1 MTKDSVAFI
10 SGEGVMD
17 QDGGSNDSFKR
28 VILENLPV
36 SEKIQMRSKVK
47 QEEGCM
53 GNEEIWQRFSES
65 SGGVIKSSASGLVE
79 IIQALRT
86 GGGESTRVSSYC
98 DSIEELVVLDSI
110 NSGEWEKLVV
120 KRDDDS
126 SSGMKTLRNIR
137 RIKFINCD
145 LVINSR
151 EMSSWLEWLFEH
163 ISIGAGDEKM
173 EVHFRDCRFYY
184 SSRLKIDSKR
194 RRILGG
200 NEEGGLLEDESFI
213 YVLFRRIKEAQEK
226 SESELLSF
234 NLVNTVMN
242 EVQLRNILV
251 WLLDEVGIK
260 LCELRVNQ
268 LLVWRRCREST
279 NMTILSQVA
288 NKMDL
293 GNRELPNLVSLRTL
307 SFHSNNLNDQEA
319 ELILENFVRLIL
331 SNNKETGT
339 RILEDSKVYFDFRNN
354 FITDRFLEA
363 GKGHNLGGLC
373 TDTMVELEIN
383 LTGNPICDIS
393 TLRESLPGNVNII
406 FDHFFPITLSEELL
420 AHWSDNRNKIKDN
433 DSRLLENRT
442 LTKLGGNGCSP
453 MPHLLAALQDREPKG
468 IQNISQASI
477 DSFFDKNDSL
487 MNNNKSEC
495 NDSLY
500 DSEDDE
506 DYQQENESE
515 SDTIT
520 DTDSDLGTCSD
531 LDAKSDDPM
540 DIYTDTDTDTDP
552 KSDTKSIPEL
562 QENIHYSNQNIDN
575 VDTIMTSEEMTENSQ
590 KPESRSKEK
599 VQIVREDNAI
609 ESLISEARANYLNYK
624 RNQDKLK

>member
-1 MTKDSVAFI
+1 
-10 SGEGVMD
+10 MD
-17 QDGGSNDSFKR
+17 RDGGSNDLFKR

-47 QEEGCM
+47 QDEGCM
-53 GNEEIWQRFSES
+53 GNEEIWQRFRES
-65 SGGVIKSSASGLVE
+65 SGGTIKSSASGLVE

-86 GGGESTRVSSYC
+86 GGGESKTVSSYC
-98 DSIEELVVLDSI
+98 DSIEELVILDST
-110 NSGEWEKLVV
+110 NSGEWEKLVD
-120 KRDDDS
+120 KREEDS
-126 SSGMKTLRNIR
+126 SCGVKTLRNIR

-145 LVINSR
+145 LVINNR
-151 EMSSWLEWLFEH
+151 EMSSWLEWLFGH
-163 ISIGAGDEKM
+163 ISIGARGEKM

-200 NEEGGLLEDESFI
+200 NEEGGQLEDESFI
-213 YVLFRRIKEAQEK
+213 YVLFRRIKEAQEQ
-226 SESELLSF
+226 SEGELLSF

-242 EVQLRNILV
+242 EAQLRNILV
-251 WLLDEVGIK
+251 WLLDDVGIK

-288 NKMDL
+288 NRMDL

-319 ELILENFVRLIL
+319 ELILENFVRLIF
-331 SNNKETGT
+331 SNGRETVT
-339 RILEDSKVYFDFRNN
+339 RVLEDSRVYFDFRNN

-363 GKGHNLGGLC
+363 GKGHSLGGLC

-393 TLRESLPGNVNII
+393 ALRESLPGNVNII
-406 FDHFFPITLSEELL
+406 FDNFFPITLSEELL

-442 LTKLGGNGCSP
+442 LTKLGSNGSP
-453 MPHLLAALQDREPKG
+453 VPHLLTALEDRELKS
-468 IQNISQASI
+468 IHNISQASI

-487 MNNNKSEC
+487 TNNNKPEC

-540 DIYTDTDTDTDP
+540 DIYTDTDTNP
-552 KSDTKSIPEL
+552 KSDTNSIPEL
-562 QENIHYSNQNIDN
+562 QENLHYSNQNMEN
-575 VDTIMTSEEMTENSQ
+575 VDTVMTSEEVTENNQ